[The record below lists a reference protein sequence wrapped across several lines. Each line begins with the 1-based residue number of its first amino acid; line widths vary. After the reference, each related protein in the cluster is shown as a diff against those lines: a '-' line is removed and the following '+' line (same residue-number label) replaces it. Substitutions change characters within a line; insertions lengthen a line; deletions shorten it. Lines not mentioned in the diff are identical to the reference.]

1 MAISHYFQ
9 REIEKLVKKSARSFS
24 ALVITGARQVGKST
38 MLKHL
43 FPKHSYVSLDE
54 MDTRLR
60 AIEDPRGFL
69 MNYKLPLIINEIQ
82 EAPSILSYIKN
93 HRR

>member
-1 MAISHYFQ
+1 
-9 REIEKLVKKSARSFS
+9 
-24 ALVITGARQVGKST
+24 
-38 MLKHL
+38 
-43 FPKHSYVSLDE
+43 